1 MFVFKDINKTST
13 VIEQNVVN
21 YTQNLSA
28 SAEGINSI
36 KIISGSTNNNYWQSL
51 NVLFYTS
58 GSPSYSSQT
67 STSSLNLVEAGKFS
81 SAGVNLS
88 LQNLGKKQF
97 LSKYHGYPNISLI
110 TIPSQY
116 YGEKIKKNSFRFTD
130 LNNSDNA
137 GNNPI
142 IRDDG
147 AGNLYAINANSNFGT
162 LTASS
167 AGINNSIS
175 SSENYVG
182 NIFYDKGLV
191 VLSETG
197 SWSGSVKYSDLATNF
212 NVKFDSVN
220 TITTY
225 EYSLTILPNEY
236 NNSMNYTMRS
246 PINGSLREDTPY
258 LSTAATG
265 SNFSPYIT
273 KINLYSQNDLINPV
287 IQAKLPRAIK
297 KSKKIT
303 TTFKIKLD
311 I

>member
-1 MFVFKDINKTST
+1 MFVFKDINKPA

-21 YTQNLSA
+21 YTQNLSTS
-28 SAEGINSI
+28 SAGISTT
-36 KIISGSTNNNYWQSL
+36 KIVSGSSNTKYWDSL

-58 GSPSYSSQT
+58 GSPVYNKDELKFT
-67 STSSLNLVEAGKFS
+67 TPEANLT
-81 SAGVNLS
+81 NIR
-88 LQNLGKKQF
+88 LGKKQF
-97 LSKYHGYPNISLI
+97 LSKYHGYQNTSLI

-116 YGEKIKKNSFRFTD
+116 YGEKIKEGTFQFTD
-130 LNNSDNA
+130 LNNSDGS

-142 IRDDG
+142 IKDDG
-147 AGNLYAINANSNFGT
+147 AGNLYSTNANSNWGT
-162 LTASS
+162 LTGSS
-167 AGINNSIS
+167 TSIS

-191 VLSETG
+191 VITETG
-197 SWSGSVKYSDLATNF
+197 SWSGSVKYSDLATNY
-212 NVKFDSVN
+212 NLKFDSYDTFTTHEYTVTVN
-220 TITTY
+220 
-225 EYSLTILPNEY
+225 PNEY
-236 NNSMNYTMRS
+236 NTSTNYTLRS
-246 PINGSLREDTPY
+246 PISGSLQY
-258 LSTAATG
+258 STRFIGRSFTG

-273 KINLYSQNDLINPV
+273 TINLYDKNDLINPV